1 MKKTKFLV
9 DAVELRTNAS
19 VSCPGGTSGNSPAF
33 QRRDQP
39 ADKPRPEGTAENQ
52 GPLRPSLR
60 DLSLGTPKPG
70 VETPGYFQ
78 TSLRDRKT
86 AEHSCNAGLVD
97 RLTTILPLPRG
108 EGRGEG
114 ELPGRAP
121 AFSLIE
127 ILVTTA
133 LLSFIIIGLVAMF
146 GQTQRAFT
154 QSLTD
159 VDLLEN
165 GRAVMDLMV
174 RDLAEAGPAN
184 ISNAVN
190 FYVEIPQR
198 GEAIYTPPLVQG
210 LPGTVNPPQE
220 RINYL
225 QPFYFLSHPNQMWPD
240 SAWAQT
246 GYYVVPDVRNVGIG
260 TLYRYTAT
268 NAVWPPP
275 LSPAPPDN
283 FLNPGLWG
291 NSFLNALSTLRT
303 DTSPLLAGA
312 PFSTVT
318 RVAEGVVHL
327 RVRPF
332 ATNGFPIVSSLNPLM
347 YGYTA
352 FLGGYWTNATYFT
365 NAQPIIA
372 ATNHLNLGCPDRYD
386 GCWFLSN
393 AVPACVELE
402 LGILELQ
409 TYQRYKAIASDNPAA
424 GAVFLSN
431 HVAQVHI
438 FRQRVP
444 IHNVDPSAY

>member
-1 MKKTKFLV
+1 MACLAAAGPPSSQGNPQTRPRAAKASFSAFFASLRFYWLS
-9 DAVELRTNAS
+9 ELA
-19 VSCPGGTSGNSPAF
+19 
-33 QRRDQP
+33 RRLQSSSH
-39 ADKPRPEGTAENQ
+39 
-52 GPLRPSLR
+52 RPSL
-60 DLSLGTPKPG
+60 
-70 VETPGYFQ
+70 
-78 TSLRDRKT
+78 
-86 AEHSCNAGLVD
+86 NAPTLQ
-97 RLTTILPLPRG
+97 RSNAST
-108 EGRGEG
+108 
-114 ELPGRAP
+114 P

-165 GRAVMDLMV
+165 GRASMDLMV

-184 ISNAVN
+184 IANAVN
-190 FYVEIPQR
+190 FYVEVPQPTER
-198 GEAIYTPPLVQG
+198 IYTPPLLQG
-210 LPGTVNPPQE
+210 LPGTVNPPQQ

-240 SAWAQT
+240 RVWVET
-246 GYYVVPDVRNVGIG
+246 GYYVVPDVRGVGIG

-268 NAVWPPP
+268 NAVPPLP
-275 LSPAPPDN
+275 LSPAFPAN
-283 FLNPGLWG
+283 VLNPGPWG
-291 NSFLNALSTLRT
+291 YPLAWGSSFLSSLSTLRT
-303 DTSPLLAGA
+303 DTSPVLAG
-312 PFSTVT
+312 PPYSTVML
-318 RVAEGVVHL
+318 VAEGVVHL

-352 FLGGYWTNATYFT
+352 FLAGFWTNINNVVTYVT
-365 NAQPIIA
+365 NAQPILE

-431 HVAQVHI
+431 HVAQVHL